1 MVNRNGSADLY
12 GLAAENYEMLV
23 QTWRSSPGRRSSP
36 RSSLHGAGGTEA
48 VSGCRTDSPQHGHDE
63 QGMHNVSSA
72 QGREPSGSIS
82 AAAGL

>member
-23 QTWRSSPGRRSSP
+23 QTWRSSPSRRSSP
-36 RSSLHGAGGTEA
+36 RSSPCGAGGTEA
-48 VSGCRTDSPQHGHDE
+48 DSPWHGHDE
-63 QGMHNVSSA
+63 QGMHNIGSA